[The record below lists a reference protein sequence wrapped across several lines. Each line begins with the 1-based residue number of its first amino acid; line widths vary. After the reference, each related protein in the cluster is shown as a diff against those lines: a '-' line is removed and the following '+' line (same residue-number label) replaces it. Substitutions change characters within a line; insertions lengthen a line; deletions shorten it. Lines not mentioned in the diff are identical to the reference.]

1 MTEKENLEIFSKA
14 KFKSRRGLNEL
25 DQIFVPFVLE
35 QFNNLDLHEKKL
47 FIKLL
52 EWEDID
58 LADIILYKKEIKD
71 MAFEEVFKKIKK
83 FSSEI

>member
-35 QFNNLDLHEKKL
+35 QFNNLGSQEKKL
-47 FIKLL
+47 FIELL

-71 MAFEEVFKKIKK
+71 MAFKEIFNKIIK

>member
-25 DQIFVPFVLE
+25 DQIFVPYVLE
-35 QFNNLDLHEKKL
+35 QFNNLGSQEKKL
-47 FIKLL
+47 FIELL

-58 LADIILYKKEIKD
+58 FADIILYKKEIKD
-71 MAFEEVFKKIKK
+71 MAFKEIFNKIIK

>member
-35 QFNNLDLHEKKL
+35 QFNNLDSHEKKL

-71 MAFEEVFKKIKK
+71 MAFEEVFKKIIK